1 MQSTHRT
8 GARGRLVTAGALA
21 ASVGIALAGCSG
33 GGAAE
38 EGTGT
43 LTIQVQSVQQPA
55 FEYAAEIFNEAHP
68 DVEVVFQTVTED
80 QKATTN
86 AQIMASNDAPD
97 IGLVPTNAQPYQ
109 ALIAADA
116 LVPLDDLWAEEDLE
130 ARYGASITSAL
141 ESNGS
146 HYTILFDTVFYNVVY
161 YNKDA
166 FAAAGVDAPEN
177 HQIASNDELYDIVG
191 KLDAA
196 GYDGVSMG
204 GAAGYQFGWLVD
216 AQVAAN
222 ASDSALADFL
232 TSWQPGAEQKV
243 PFTDS
248 NFTDSIAQ
256 IQEWND
262 NGVFPDGVVGI
273 AGDQAQAA
281 FTAGD
286 AAMFLGG
293 TWIPSILGEVDFE
306 YDWLLL
312 PGAGDTP
319 TLPTIYAG
327 DTLAIPRTSKNI
339 ELAKEF
345 LGIYNSDDVQTFA
358 ASVGS
363 LPAVNTVDPSTLTE
377 LGPIVQS
384 IIAFTNTTG
393 FGLGLTSTLPGELG
407 GVFIDPQVQQVVS
420 GQSTPEKV
428 GQAMQ
433 EAFENWKSKSN

>member
-1 MQSTHRT
+1 MQSSMSKSARRRILAV
-8 GARGRLVTAGALA
+8 GAIATTAALA
-21 ASVGIALAGCSG
+21 LVGCSAG
-33 GGAAE
+33 GDSK
-38 EGTGT
+38 GTGT

-55 FEYAAEIFNEAHP
+55 FEYAATIFNKAHP
-68 DVEVVFQTVTED
+68 DVKVVFQTITED
-80 QKATTN
+80 QKSTTN

-97 IGLVPTNAQPYQ
+97 IGLVPINAQPYQ

-116 LVPLDDLWAEEDLE
+116 LVPLDDLWAAKDLE
-130 ARYGASITSAL
+130 TRYGANISSAL
-141 ESNGS
+141 ESNGA
-146 HYTILFDTVFYNVVY
+146 HYTTLFDTVFYNVVY

-177 HQIASNDELYDIVG
+177 HQIASNSELYADVK
-191 KLDAA
+191 KLNAA
-196 GYDGVSMG
+196 GYDGLSMG

-222 ASDSALADFL
+222 ASDKALADFL
-232 TSWQPGAEQKV
+232 TSWKPGAKQKV

-256 IQEWND
+256 IKEWND
-262 NGVFPDGVVGI
+262 NGVFPAGVVGI

-281 FTAGD
+281 FTSGK

-293 TWIPSILGEVDFE
+293 TWIPSILGPVDFD

-319 TLPTIYAG
+319 TLPSLYAG

-339 ELAKEF
+339 DLAKEF
-345 LGIYNSDDVQTFA
+345 LGIYASDDVQTFA
-358 ASVGS
+358 ATVGS
-363 LPAVNTVDPSTLTE
+363 LPAVNTVDPAGLTA
-377 LGPIVQS
+377 LGPVVQS
-384 IIAFTNTTG
+384 VIAFTNTTG

-420 GQSTPEKV
+420 GQTTPEKV

-433 EAFENWKSKSN
+433 DAFENWKSKSK

>member
-1 MQSTHRT
+1 MQSPMAKSARRRILAV
-8 GARGRLVTAGALA
+8 GAIASIAGLT
-21 ASVGIALAGCSG
+21 LAGCSA

-38 EGTGT
+38 EGGT

-55 FEYAAEIFNEAHP
+55 FEYAATIFNKAHP
-68 DVEVVFQTVTED
+68 DVKVEFQTVTED

-97 IGLVPTNAQPYQ
+97 IGLVPINAQPYQ

-116 LVPLDDLWAEEDLE
+116 LEPLDDLWADEDLE
-130 ARYGASITSAL
+130 ARYGANISSAL
-141 ESNGS
+141 ESNGK
-146 HYTILFDTVFYNVVY
+146 HYTTLFDTVFYNVVY

-166 FAAAGVDAPEN
+166 FAAAGVDVPEN
-177 HQIASNDELYDIVG
+177 HQIASNSELYADVK
-191 KLDAA
+191 KLNAA
-196 GYDGVSMG
+196 GYDGLSMG

-222 ASDSALADFL
+222 ASDEALADFL

-243 PFTDS
+243 PFTDP

-256 IQEWND
+256 IKEWND
-262 NGVFPDGVVGI
+262 NGVFPAGVVGI

-281 FTAGD
+281 FTSGT

-293 TWIPSILGEVDFE
+293 TWIPSILGDVDFE

-319 TLPTIYAG
+319 TLPSLYAG

-345 LGIYNSDDVQTFA
+345 LGIYASDDVQTFA
-358 ASVGS
+358 ATVGS
-363 LPAVNTVDPSTLTE
+363 LPAVNTVDPAGLDA

-384 IIAFTNTTG
+384 VIAFTNETG

-420 GQSTPEKV
+420 GQTTPEKV
-428 GQAMQ
+428 GEAMQ
-433 EAFENWKSKSN
+433 EAFENWKSKSK